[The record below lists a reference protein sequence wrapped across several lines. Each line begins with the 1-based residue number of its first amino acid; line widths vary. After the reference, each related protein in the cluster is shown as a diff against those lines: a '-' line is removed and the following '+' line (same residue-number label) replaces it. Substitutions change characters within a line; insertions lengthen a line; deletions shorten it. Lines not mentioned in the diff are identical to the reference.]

1 MSDKK
6 GLELSLTVL
15 VLIILSILIFIGAVT
30 LVWKF
35 FAGAEDI
42 KAGIDLQ
49 TEKQI
54 DALLRGGNELVA
66 IPVNTKSVSIG
77 REAVYG
83 VGIRNLGDERD
94 FYVWL
99 DFEDMYD
106 RAGRRV
112 GVAYDAD
119 YIAQYWLGAFQAL
132 GPVTIAKHQHEIIE
146 ARVRA
151 VQMVAPDTPTPRNVI
166 AAFNVC
172 ISDQLPETV
181 GPCTLDTPTDLLYG
195 KKIRQVYVETK

>member
-1 MSDKK
+1 M
-6 GLELSLTVL
+6 ELSLTVL
-15 VLIILSILIFIGAVT
+15 VLIILSILIFIGAIS

-49 TEKQI
+49 TEQQI
-54 DALLRGGNELVA
+54 NALLRGGNELVA
-66 IPVNTKSVSIG
+66 IPVNTKSVAIG

-94 FYVWL
+94 FHVWL
-99 DFEDMYD
+99 NFEDMYD
-106 RAGRRV
+106 RAGKRAGV
-112 GVAYDAD
+112 GYSRE
-119 YIAQYWLGAFQAL
+119 YIEQYWLGSFQTL
-132 GPVTIAKHQHEIIE
+132 GPVLIAKHQYEIIE
-146 ARVRA
+146 PRIRVA
-151 VQMVAPDTPTPRNVI
+151 PMVAEDAATPKNVI

-172 ISDQLPETV
+172 VSDQLPETV